1 LFGRD
6 RKPRLVHLKS
16 RLHAGAIVLTWDA
29 RGGRA
34 LRWRVLRSAQDFA
47 EGPFDDTVVGSGQ
60 TLVSDKPVPGARD
73 DTPGRDGAGFYTVF
87 VESERGDWR
96 REAKLRL
103 SADDPGLALRAEGD
117 FETGKTPTLSW
128 REKDALEGVDF
139 RLDTLKSR
147 LQREHPSVKTD
158 DVD

>member
-1 LFGRD
+1 MFGRD

-29 RGGRA
+29 RGGRVQ
-34 LRWRVLRSAQDFA
+34 RWRVLRSPDGFA
-47 EGPFDDTVVGSGQ
+47 EGPFDDTVTGSGQ

-73 DTPGRDGAGFYTVF
+73 DSPERDGAVFYTVF
-87 VESERGDWR
+87 AESERGEWR
-96 REAKLRL
+96 REARLKLA
-103 SADDPGLALRAEGD
+103 ADDPGLVRRAEGD
-117 FETGKTPTLSW
+117 FETGNTPESPPPDV
-128 REKDALEGVDF
+128 ELEF